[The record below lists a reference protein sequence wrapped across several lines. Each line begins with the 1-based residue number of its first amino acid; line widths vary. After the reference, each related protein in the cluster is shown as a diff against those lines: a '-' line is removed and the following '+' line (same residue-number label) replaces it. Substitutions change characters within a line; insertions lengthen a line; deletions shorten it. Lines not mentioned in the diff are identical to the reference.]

1 MIYYGLTSLT
11 SFGFPKNTQKSVPQI
26 LFQMNN
32 SDRLQFRRVLEVDE
46 RHEELHIFKEPM
58 RWIVFRWPCFYK
70 GRDPSGVLLVLAF
83 LTNTRPFVLRE
94 IPKQGFLNMNKAGVW
109 RVDDGDTESLLDVLP
124 RKTKISTWKLMLG
137 RLYYTFP
144 GEMVPFQGTFTFVFR
159 WKNRWKNLQHHH
171 LFFSRS
177 SGTFPSSFF
186 ASSLSALSFSF
197 GTSFKRAAFTFSF
210 S

>member
-32 SDRLQFRRVLEVDE
+32 SDRLNLEGPGSWWETRGTAHLQRTNALDS
-46 RHEELHIFKEPM
+46 L
-58 RWIVFRWPCFYK
+58 
-70 GRDPSGVLLVLAF
+70 PSALLLQ
-83 LTNTRPFVLRE
+83 RPRS
-94 IPKQGFLNMNKAGVW
+94 IGCPSCPGVW
-109 RVDDGDTESLLDVLP
+109 KTRKGVCKDKYPTRVVWTWKKQAFEGLMMQIPNLFWMYSPENE
-124 RKTKISTWKLMLG
+124 RISTWKLMLG